1 MPPLGHRRFDDVQHI
16 WRWRCRTYLTMTM
29 SNISSVV
36 YFEKLC
42 TLIFWLISHSHLN
55 FLLFTKN
62 HNFLSGFFVLSAV
75 LLMIIC
81 GGLGFLMFVERLCF
95 LFLICRK
102 IFYSFHFVVI
112 IRDAVQRFF
121 NKYLFVVYVLI
132 TKKATGLKQYDS
144 LIRSVAMASY
154 VIIVSSVTFICILFS
169 IREFLLYEIQFLKNK
184 NLEVGGF
191 LVYEIYR
198 QER

>member
-1 MPPLGHRRFDDVQHI
+1 M
-16 WRWRCRTYLTMTM
+16 
-29 SNISSVV
+29 
-36 YFEKLC
+36 
-42 TLIFWLISHSHLN
+42 
-55 FLLFTKN
+55 
-62 HNFLSGFFVLSAV
+62 
-75 LLMIIC
+75 
-81 GGLGFLMFVERLCF
+81 
-95 LFLICRK
+95 
-102 IFYSFHFVVI
+102 VI

-121 NKYLFVVYVLI
+121 NKYLFVVYILI

-144 LIRSVAMASY
+144 LIRSVAIASY
-154 VIIVSSVTFICILFS
+154 MIIVSSVTLICILFS

>member
-1 MPPLGHRRFDDVQHI
+1 M
-16 WRWRCRTYLTMTM
+16 
-29 SNISSVV
+29 
-36 YFEKLC
+36 
-42 TLIFWLISHSHLN
+42 
-55 FLLFTKN
+55 
-62 HNFLSGFFVLSAV
+62 
-75 LLMIIC
+75 
-81 GGLGFLMFVERLCF
+81 
-95 LFLICRK
+95 
-102 IFYSFHFVVI
+102 
-112 IRDAVQRFF
+112 
-121 NKYLFVVYVLI
+121 

-154 VIIVSSVTFICILFS
+154 MIIVSSVTLICILFS